1 VKLDQKFQIRIDRH
15 AARVLKETA
24 ERAGVSQSEYLR
36 RLILARPALQPVQE
50 KIKLQEDRIEKRE
63 DKLIAKEAELSRLK
77 QMIIAWSLADDPDH
91 PDVTAL
97 ADEAYKMRHT
107 R

>member
-50 KIKLQEDRIEKRE
+50 GSMLRRQVRNRE
-63 DKLIAKEAELSRLK
+63 F
-77 QMIIAWSLADDPDH
+77 
-91 PDVTAL
+91 
-97 ADEAYKMRHT
+97 
-107 R
+107 